1 MKTRLILVLTTLTA
15 CDSGNG
21 PPLPQASSLHV
32 LHAMADGQAQTIV
45 VLDSIPGLVTW
56 RLVPNRN

>member
-1 MKTRLILVLTTLTA
+1 MSARALLFVAVAAGLAGHSAFAI
-15 CDSGNG
+15 DS
-21 PPLPQASSLHV
+21 L
-32 LHAMADGQAQTIV
+32 ADGQAQTLV

>member
-1 MKTRLILVLTTLTA
+1 
-15 CDSGNG
+15 
-21 PPLPQASSLHV
+21 
-32 LHAMADGQAQTIV
+32 MADGQAQTIV

>member
-1 MKTRLILVLTTLTA
+1 MKTRLLLGLAT
-15 CDSGNG
+15 
-21 PPLPQASSLHV
+21 LPQASSLHV

>member
-1 MKTRLILVLTTLTA
+1 MTDTLIATGA
-15 CDSGNG
+15 I
-21 PPLPQASSLHV
+21 
-32 LHAMADGQAQTIV
+32 AMTDGQAQSIV

>member
-1 MKTRLILVLTTLTA
+1 MKTRLILVFATLTA

-32 LHAMADGQAQTIV
+32 LHAIRSR
-45 VLDSIPGLVTW
+45 SIFAP
-56 RLVPNRN
+56 